1 MLAYKRVAKRQ
12 RIGLTMPKES
22 LLHTNQIVRCLST
35 MNTVRIVRSHMEL
48 FQETFSH
55 ALTESSPQ
63 APQPPHITLPLR
75 PHQLSAL
82 HAMKTYEESLRY
94 GMPIQG
100 HGTLFSKFA
109 FLGDTTGTGKTLTT
123 LGHISQLALAPLHPV
138 LTPMSNLHPE
148 STSACFSVL
157 PPAPTPPA
165 DNHLFDTLI
174 VVPFTLY
181 RQWQTAIT
189 THTSLKACFLNQQ
202 RDVDKDDLPA
212 SISAAHITLISNT
225 LLASFLVNLRHVC
238 TPAWRRVF
246 YDDAD
251 TTKLPSII
259 PPQAHFTW
267 LITSRFENFLFSNQ
281 TYSSHVLRQLPDTFI
296 ETLHSELQAYIRSY
310 TQNHP
315 SVTTFHV
322 QSQGYFQN
330 ILQNHHPLRARLV
343 IRSSSAAAAQSSAL
357 PPLQE
362 TTILCETP
370 TPFAIVSAG
379 LPQPVE
385 AALHAGDIQAA
396 LTLLNVPSH
405 TPLTLVQA
413 VLEFHQQKAPHHVAA
428 LQARLEQVSKDSCS
442 VCFESPSNP
451 CITPCC
457 SRVFCGGCI
466 LQWLKRSTQCPLCRN
481 PFQASQLIAIGAPR
495 ATTAP
500 ALPAPRPLKKREALL
515 QILQDYPQGQFV
527 IFSHY
532 ETPFLELEEEIAALS
547 IPVDHLA
554 GPAQNKDGIAKRL
567 ASFEAGRTR
576 VLLVSNRTAILGMNI
591 LAATHILL
599 LHKMVPEE
607 EKQILGCAYRL
618 GRVRPLHCIKL
629 YHEREMPHAPAQT
642 QA

>member
-1 MLAYKRVAKRQ
+1 
-12 RIGLTMPKES
+12 
-22 LLHTNQIVRCLST
+22 
-35 MNTVRIVRSHMEL
+35 
-48 FQETFSH
+48 
-55 ALTESSPQ
+55 
-63 APQPPHITLPLR
+63 
-75 PHQLSAL
+75 
-82 HAMKTYEESLRY
+82 MKTYEESLRY
-94 GMPIQG
+94 GMQIQG

-109 FLGDTTGTGKTLTT
+109 FLGDTTGSGKTLTV
-123 LGHISQLALAPLHPV
+123 LGHCSQLARAPLHPF

-148 STSACFSVL
+148 STSACFSIL
-157 PPAPTPPA
+157 PPTPTLSPVEI
-165 DNHLFDTLI
+165 HLFDTLI

-181 RQWQTAIT
+181 RQWQTEIT
-189 THTSLKACFLNQQ
+189 THTTLKACFLNQQ
-202 RDVDKDDLPA
+202 RDVDKEDLSA

-238 TPAWRRVF
+238 TPVWRRVF

-251 TTKLPSII
+251 IIKLPSCI

-281 TYSSHVLRQLPDTFI
+281 TYSSHVLRQLPDSFV
-296 ETLHSELQAYIRSY
+296 ETLHPELQDYIKRY

-315 SVTTFHV
+315 SITTFHV
-322 QSQGYFQN
+322 QSQGYFQM
-330 ILQNHHPLRARLV
+330 ILQNHHPLRSRLV
-343 IRSSSAAAAQSSAL
+343 VRSSSATVAQSSAL

-370 TPFAIVSAG
+370 TPFALVSAG

-385 AALHAGDIQAA
+385 AALHAGDINEA
-396 LTLLNVPSH
+396 LVLLNVPSH

-428 LQARLEQVSKDSCS
+428 LQERLEQVSKDLCS
-442 VCFESPSNP
+442 VCFEIPSTP

-466 LQWLKRSTQCPLCRN
+466 LQWMKRSTHCPLCRIE
-481 PFQASQLIAIGAPR
+481 FQASQLIAIGAPR
-495 ATTAP
+495 ASSKSSP
-500 ALPAPRPLKKREALL
+500 LALPRPLKKREALL
-515 QILQDYPQGQFV
+515 RILQDHPQGQFV

-532 ETPFLELEEEIAALS
+532 ETPFLELEEQIASLS
-547 IPVDHLA
+547 ITVDHLA

-599 LHKMVPEE
+599 LHKMIPEE
-607 EKQILGCAYRL
+607 EKQILGCAYRM
-618 GRVRPLHCIKL
+618 GRTRPLHCIKL
-629 YHEREMPHAPAQT
+629 YHEREMQ
-642 QA
+642 QQQQ